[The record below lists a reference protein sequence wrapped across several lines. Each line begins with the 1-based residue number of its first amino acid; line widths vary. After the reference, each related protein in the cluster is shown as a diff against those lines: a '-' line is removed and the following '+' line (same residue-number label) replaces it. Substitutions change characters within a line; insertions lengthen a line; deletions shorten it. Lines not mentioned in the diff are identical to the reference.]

1 MKIINRN
8 KGKDVKSMTPE
19 QAEKLIIEAESNL
32 TLLEKERDR
41 KKAKYDELFKQ
52 GVEASDSRRMN
63 IAHELEFIEK
73 DISGIDKRMKSY
85 RETIRI
91 LQEIKSAKSM
101 KTELPDQLIDMMDP
115 AEVKNLLIQSKSAE
129 KLSQR
134 KRESVLSSIDDVS
147 GLDEEEKG
155 EENKYMQIFR
165 EMDRSRE
172 DLSPNREKTSSKEK
186 ENDTDKE
193 EE

>member
-73 DISGIDKRMKSY
+73 DISGIDKKMKSY

-91 LQEIKSAKSM
+91 LQEIKSAKSR
-101 KTELPDQLIDMMDP
+101 KTELPDQLIEMMDP
-115 AEVKNLLIQSKSAE
+115 AEVKTLLVQSKSAE
-129 KLSQR
+129 KLSQK

-147 GLDEEEKG
+147 ALDEEEKG

-186 ENDTDKE
+186 ESDTDKE

>member
-172 DLSPNREKTSSKEK
+172 DLSPNREKTSPKEK
-186 ENDTDKE
+186 ESSTDKE